1 MKKALPDAEKI
12 AILLDALHR
21 ADRTL
26 MEIDAVAEINSI
38 ARGIG
43 NRRCSEWTQSVT
55 RRARKILQAALKR
68 VTRHQVG
75 QAPAQALDCGSL
87 PDVPSARQAA
97 DAERGGS
104 AIRVDVKAM
113 KANGILKE
121 AKRK

>member
-1 MKKALPDAEKI
+1 MKKQLTDAEKV

-43 NRRCSEWTQSVT
+43 NRKCSEWTQSVT

-68 VTRHQVG
+68 AGSACTAVVG
-75 QAPAQALDCGSL
+75 
-87 PDVPSARQAA
+87 SACRAA
-97 DAERGGS
+97 DGAANAKQGGS
-104 AIRVDVKAM
+104 AIRVDVAAM

-121 AKRK
+121 AKR